1 MEDSCLWSQSTH
13 SEKNVVAF
21 AVSFSFWTWLLH
33 YFGMVGSQGNDY
45 SDKPNPFH
53 KGRRRHLSY
62 LLEYPIRYYDASII
76 YRCLHGSFL
85 PPSLSGVSMD
95 IPCRALRQLAGLETN
110 SDLSGKMVKPPPK
123 EAIDFFPILCLEQK
137 LIQKGLQ
144 SSTAPFEFFSC
155 FFHLPNVYI

>member
-1 MEDSCLWSQSTH
+1 MEDSCLWSQQHTLRKTLWLLLFLFP
-13 SEKNVVAF
+13 SE
-21 AVSFSFWTWLLH
+21 TWLLH

-76 YRCLHGSFL
+76 YRCLNSSFL

-144 SSTAPFEFFSC
+144 SSTAPFDFFHV
-155 FFHLPNVYI
+155 FYHLPNVYI